1 MFDEE
6 FTTEK
11 ARNPGKS
18 IQKLMQY
25 VRRYAFWIIAALLCA
40 AGSGI
45 ATVVGPDYLGKM
57 ADIILGGIQSRI
69 DIASVTRIAVILAV
83 IYVLNLILSYIQGY
97 IMASVGQRISQNMRT
112 DIDSKIGRLP
122 LRYFDGTT
130 IGNVLSR
137 VTNDVDTIGM
147 TLNEVVVMFVS
158 SMIRFVGA
166 LVMMLWTNLALT
178 AVSVVTTLVGFGAM
192 ALIIRISQ
200 KYFYERQELLGT
212 LNGYIEEQYS
222 GYEAVKAFGCEE
234 RVVKDFCKMNNRL
247 FDSVWKSEFYS
258 GLMNPIMIFV
268 GNFSY
273 LSVCVVGAVMAMKG
287 YITFGTVVAFI
298 VYVRLFSDPLNGL
311 SRIATTLQ
319 STAAAAER
327 VFDMLESEEMEDES
341 NKQDSIETA
350 TGKVEFRHIR
360 FGYTPEKTIIHD
372 FSAKA
377 YPGQKIAIVGPTGA
391 GKTTL
396 VNLLMRFYEPD
407 SGSIRLDGI
416 DTTSITRENLHDQF
430 CMVLQDT
437 WLFEGTI
444 RENLVYV
451 SKNVSEERL
460 DEAVKAVGLNHYI
473 RTLPKGYDTV
483 LSDRASLS
491 AGQKQQITI
500 ARAII
505 KNAPILILDEAT
517 SSVDTRTELLIQEAM
532 DRLMEGRTSF
542 VIAHRL
548 STIKNADLILCV
560 KDGDIVESGT
570 HSELLAQNGFYADL
584 YNSQFHSVGT

>member
-18 IQKLMQY
+18 IQKLMRY

-57 ADIILGGIQSRI
+57 ADIILGGLQNRI
-69 DIASVTRIAVILAV
+69 DITAVTRIAVILAV
-83 IYVLNLILSYIQGY
+83 IYVLNLILSYVQGY

-192 ALIIRISQ
+192 ALIIRVSQ

-341 NKQDSIETA
+341 YKQDSIETA

-396 VNLLMRFYEPD
+396 VNLLMRFYEAD

>member
-18 IQKLMQY
+18 IQKLMRY

-57 ADIILGGIQSRI
+57 ADIILGGLQSRI

-83 IYVLNLILSYIQGY
+83 IYLLNLLLSYVQGY

-192 ALIIRISQ
+192 ALIIRVSQ
-200 KYFYERQELLGT
+200 KYFCERQELLGT

-268 GNFSY
+268 GNFRY

-341 NKQDSIETA
+341 YKQDSIETA

-360 FGYTPEKTIIHD
+360 FGCTPEKTIIHD

-451 SKNVSEERL
+451 SKDVSEERL

-473 RTLPKGYDTV
+473 RTLPNGYDTV

-532 DRLMEGRTSF
+532 DQLMEGRTSF

>member
-18 IQKLMQY
+18 IQKLMRY
-25 VRRYAFWIIAALLCA
+25 VSRYTFWIIAALLCA

-57 ADIILGGIQSRI
+57 ADIILGGLQSRI

-83 IYVLNLILSYIQGY
+83 IYLLNLILSYVQGY

-192 ALIIRISQ
+192 ALIIRVSQ

-341 NKQDSIETA
+341 YKQDSIETA

-584 YNSQFHSVGT
+584 YNSQFHSAGT

>member
-18 IQKLMQY
+18 IQKLMRY

-45 ATVVGPDYLGKM
+45 VTVVGPDYLGKM
-57 ADIILGGIQSRI
+57 ADIILSGLQSRI
-69 DIASVTRIAVILAV
+69 DITAVTRIAVILAV
-83 IYVLNLILSYIQGY
+83 IYVLNLLLSYVQGY

-192 ALIIRISQ
+192 ALIIRVSQ

-341 NKQDSIETA
+341 YKQDSIETA

-532 DRLMEGRTSF
+532 DKLMEGRTSF

-584 YNSQFHSVGT
+584 YNSQFHSAAT

>member
-18 IQKLMQY
+18 IQKLMRY

-57 ADIILGGIQSRI
+57 ADIILGGLQSRI
-69 DIASVTRIAVILAV
+69 NITAVTRIAAILAV
-83 IYVLNLILSYIQGY
+83 IYLLNLILSYIQGY

-178 AVSVVTTLVGFGAM
+178 AVSVVTTLIGFGAM
-192 ALIIRISQ
+192 ALIIRVSQ

-341 NKQDSIETA
+341 YKQDSIETA

-451 SKNVSEERL
+451 SKDVSEERL

-584 YNSQFHSVGT
+584 YNSQFHSAGT

>member
-18 IQKLMQY
+18 IQKLMRY

-45 ATVVGPDYLGKM
+45 VTVVGPDYLGKM
-57 ADIILGGIQSRI
+57 ADIILSGLQSRI
-69 DIASVTRIAVILAV
+69 DITAVTRIAVILAV
-83 IYVLNLILSYIQGY
+83 IYVLNLLLSYVQGY

-192 ALIIRISQ
+192 ALIIRVSQ

-341 NKQDSIETA
+341 YKQDSIETA

-584 YNSQFHSVGT
+584 YNSQFHSAAT